1 MAKGS
6 MTEQQSVSHAL
17 AVGDTFSREMTI
29 DAASIRQYATLAG
42 DHNPMHH
49 DESVA
54 KASRFGGL
62 IASGT
67 HTSAVLM
74 GALAS
79 YISGRVP
86 SLGLGFSVRLRRA
99 VRAGEAV
106 SIRWKIVSIE
116 PSQSLKGDLVVAEG
130 ELVNEAGEV
139 AVSATSQSIIGYGE
153 PGTGASRR

>member
-1 MAKGS
+1 
-6 MTEQQSVSHAL
+6 MTERQSAQHAL
-17 AVGDTFSREMTI
+17 AVGDTFSREVTI
-29 DAASIRQYATLAG
+29 DAASIRQYAMLAG

-54 KASRFGGL
+54 KASRFGSL

-67 HTSAVLM
+67 HTSALLM
-74 GALAS
+74 GVLATA
-79 YISGRVP
+79 ISERVA

-116 PSQSLKGDLVVAEG
+116 PSRSLKGDLVVAEG
-130 ELVNEAGEV
+130 ELVNQAGEV

-153 PGTGASRR
+153 PGTATSWR